1 MLNAKQL
8 QCSVVHSFMIIIEM
22 KAVIVYSV
30 IIDNYT
36 ISIYLMWP
44 IIQCNN
50 NNNNNIR
57 LTMILKITIIIIIIT
72 VTPLYN
78 NNTNS
83 DHYKSNLF

>member
-1 MLNAKQL
+1 MFNAKQL

-50 NNNNNIR
+50 NNNNIR